1 MRMIR
6 FLTLGALLAAGALGL
21 SAPVAAIE
29 YSQVQANKSQL
40 TFVFKQMGV
49 AVEGRFRRFP
59 TQLRFDPSKPTAASA
74 QMDIDMASV
83 DAGSPDANE
92 EVVSKA
98 WFNVKSHPT
107 ARFVATTIKPVGGD
121 RYDIVG
127 KLTIKGTTRDVVA
140 PATFRQEGSSGVIDG
155 TLTIK
160 RADFAI
166 GEGPWAD
173 FGTVANE
180 IQIKFRVVAATTL
193 AKK

>member
-6 FLTLGALLAAGALGL
+6 SLTLGALLAAGALGL

-59 TQLRFDPSKPTAASA
+59 TQLRFDPSKPTTASA

-98 WFNVKSHPT
+98 WFNIKSHPT
-107 ARFVATTIKPVGGD
+107 ARFVVTTIKPVGGD

-140 PATFRQEGSSGVIDG
+140 PATFRQDGSSGVIDG
-155 TLTIK
+155 ALTIK

-173 FGTVANE
+173 FGTVAND